1 MTPAVLP
8 LRGFIYEYEFLCRN
22 FRSLLI
28 IIPKVKTPSYES
40 VFAYI
45 IIPLQGDNP

>member
-8 LRGFIYEYEFLCRN
+8 LRGLIYAYEF
-22 FRSLLI
+22 FDVA
-28 IIPKVKTPSYES
+28 PKVKRPPSES
-40 VFAYI
+40 VFAY